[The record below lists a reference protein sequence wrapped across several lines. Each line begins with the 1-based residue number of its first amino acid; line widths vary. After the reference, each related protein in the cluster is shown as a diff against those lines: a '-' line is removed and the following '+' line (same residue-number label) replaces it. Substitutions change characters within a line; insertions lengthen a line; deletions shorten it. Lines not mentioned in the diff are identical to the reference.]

1 MSESTGTE
9 VDADVSTASSGSPT
23 RVYPLSDVSLSG
35 TPPARGTPPTRGRGR
50 TIRPR
55 GRRGATLTV
64 TTTREA
70 SDGGRGRQPDG
81 SGRQRGGRGRQR
93 IRRGSRGQ
101 LAVTSALTVIR
112 DRRSRMRTMIETV
125 SEQRLRELFVTML
138 EKYPSLV
145 FDVLEPAPDRP
156 DHGHPPPAGEGV
168 PDWCICGKCRI
179 MRKTIEEVCCRKATC
194 LTLLAVSQLYDFEV
208 LILDEAVLSLARKYR
223 QDMIRADD
231 EADDNNRANRHAAYR
246 QFIFEQYKAKNGG

>member
-1 MSESTGTE
+1 MVEEGDNLME
-9 VDADVSTASSGSPT
+9 VEDK
-23 RVYPLSDVSLSG
+23 
-35 TPPARGTPPTRGRGR
+35 
-50 TIRPR
+50 
-55 GRRGATLTV
+55 
-64 TTTREA
+64 
-70 SDGGRGRQPDG
+70 
-81 SGRQRGGRGRQR
+81 RGGRGRQR

-194 LTLLAVSQLYDFEV
+194 LTLLADFEV

>member
-1 MSESTGTE
+1 
-9 VDADVSTASSGSPT
+9 
-23 RVYPLSDVSLSG
+23 
-35 TPPARGTPPTRGRGR
+35 
-50 TIRPR
+50 
-55 GRRGATLTV
+55 
-64 TTTREA
+64 
-70 SDGGRGRQPDG
+70 
-81 SGRQRGGRGRQR
+81 
-93 IRRGSRGQ
+93 
-101 LAVTSALTVIR
+101 
-112 DRRSRMRTMIETV
+112 MIETV

-194 LTLLAVSQLYDFEV
+194 LTLLADFEV

-231 EADDNNRANRHAAYR
+231 EADDNNRANRHAAYH
-246 QFIFEQYKAKNGG
+246 QFILWVHGRLGAGQRRVIPSCCVWKIRDKFPDAWGQYTGFKPDRFGD